1 MAKQYKK
8 GYMFKMFYGG
18 DKEYLGILEML
29 MIDLLDVRL
38 SWLKDDKKG
47 SSSGDAGGEQRRFFD
62 SIFELSSFWR
72 QDSEQ

>member
-38 SWLKDDKKG
+38 S
-47 SSSGDAGGEQRRFFD
+47 
-62 SIFELSSFWR
+62 
-72 QDSEQ
+72 